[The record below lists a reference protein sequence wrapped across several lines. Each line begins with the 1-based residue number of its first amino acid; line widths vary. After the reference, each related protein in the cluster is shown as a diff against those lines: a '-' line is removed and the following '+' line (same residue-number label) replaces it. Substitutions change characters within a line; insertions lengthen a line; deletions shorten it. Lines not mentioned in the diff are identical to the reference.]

1 VAELVADPPHS
12 MAMARRGQSALA
24 QFEGAVA
31 RTLAVLDPYVAQ
43 MKLSARDRV

>member
-1 VAELVADPPHS
+1 
-12 MAMARRGQSALA
+12 MARRGQSALA

-43 MKLSARDRV
+43 MKLSARERA